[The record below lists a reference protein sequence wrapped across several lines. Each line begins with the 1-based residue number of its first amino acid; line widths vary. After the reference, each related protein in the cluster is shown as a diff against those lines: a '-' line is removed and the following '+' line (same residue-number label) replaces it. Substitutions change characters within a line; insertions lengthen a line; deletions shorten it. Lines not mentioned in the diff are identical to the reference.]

1 MEIHCKC
8 GLGCVKKS
16 TATLKDIED
25 IYKPCIKCFKPK
37 LKKFKPLKYQINLDE
52 LDANYGRCEC
62 GKRHLDIVMAHAL
75 KIMIE
80 QGLRSPEETLRN
92 CCTPLIT
99 PAYPSTS
106 IPYLSENSVVILT
119 DKIDGESSM
128 KIVEEVPEI
137 KGVLKGDIKNVVGL
151 KDANSTPNVYKLLAG
166 CDMRCD
172 VVSTNKDPICIYRN
186 QAKLHVEFSKP
197 VSPKIQILEKYLK
210 KYENP
215 KVMDC
220 TCGPGTLGIASL
232 KYGANK
238 VVFNDIWHPSIE
250 MTMLNLEVNGFKTEA
265 LNSNKYMVGKGDNF
279 EIYCCDVM
287 ELKDVITEEFDL
299 CIIDTFPG
307 VDTEDFVDAVRHFC
321 NDVVVI

>member
-16 TATLKDIED
+16 SATLKDIED
-25 IYKPCIKCFKPK
+25 IYKPCVKCFKPK
-37 LKKFKPLKYQINLDE
+37 LKKFKPLNHQINLDK
-52 LDANYGRCEC
+52 LNANYGRCDC
-62 GKRHLDIVMAHAL
+62 GKRHLDLVMAHAL
-75 KIMIE
+75 KIMMDH
-80 QGLRSPEETLRN
+80 GLRSTEETLRN

-119 DKIDGESSM
+119 DKIDEKSSI

-137 KGVLKGDIKNVVGL
+137 KGVLKGNIKDIVGL

-172 VVSTNKDPICIYRN
+172 VVSTNKGPICIYRN

-197 VSPKIQILEKYLK
+197 VSPKIQILEKYLY

-232 KYGANK
+232 KCGANK
-238 VVFNDIWHPSIE
+238 VVFNDIWYPSVE
-250 MTMLNLEVNGFKTEA
+250 MTMLNLEVNGFKTEF
-265 LNSNKYMVGKGDNF
+265 LNSNKSLVGTGDNF
-279 EIYCCDVM
+279 EIYCCDIM
-287 ELKDVITEEFDL
+287 ELKDFITEKFDL
-299 CIIDTFPG
+299 CIVDTFPG
-307 VDTEDFVDAVRHFC
+307 VDTKEFVDAVKHFC
-321 NDVVVI
+321 NEVVVI